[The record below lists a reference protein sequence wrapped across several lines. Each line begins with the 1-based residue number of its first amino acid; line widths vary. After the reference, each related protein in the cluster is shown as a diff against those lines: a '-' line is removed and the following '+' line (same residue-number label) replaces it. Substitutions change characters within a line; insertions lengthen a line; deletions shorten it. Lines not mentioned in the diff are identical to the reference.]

1 MCPNPGVWCTRP
13 SYIYAQN
20 QAPKRRCL
28 LFFGLETC
36 CERRLGAAGGSA
48 LRSPWEANSLAGS
61 LKMVGL
67 SDSASYC
74 YLLVVHLIPQIY
86 THDWHLFFTSPGRIL
101 RRLWTR
107 ATQLSQLPIATR
119 CQTQCGC
126 QRHKLL
132 VGATAVGSAP
142 TRHGGGGGD
151 GEWHAYFFNLK
162 HTSFLLGSVYI
173 HHRLAMKL

>member
-1 MCPNPGVWCTRP
+1 VCPNPGVWRTRP

-36 CERRLGAAGGSA
+36 CERRRGAAGGSA

-74 YLLVVHLIPQIY
+74 YLLVVHLIPRMY

-126 QRHKLL
+126 QRHKLV
-132 VGATAVGSAP
+132 VGVAAVGSVP
-142 TRHGGGGGD
+142 TRHGGGGTVNCM
-151 GEWHAYFFNLK
+151 HIFS
-162 HTSFLLGSVYI
+162 TSITLLFYWARYI
-173 HHRLAMKL
+173 YIIGLP